1 MYQGWVGWGGWGVSE
16 AIMAVGG
23 WVALGCPGP
32 PSPVICMARHPVLAQ
47 VGGVVGTR
55 MRSFGV
61 GGWVVAPM
69 EGILRWHLGKRTQPR
84 AGYGPRAYAR
94 TTYPRPNG
102 DASREI
108 DLN

>member
-1 MYQGWVGWGGWGVSE
+1 
-16 AIMAVGG
+16 MAVGG

-69 EGILRWHLGKRTQPR
+69 EGMERSLWAKRCQTNR
-84 AGYGPRAYAR
+84 VM
-94 TTYPRPNG
+94 TW
-102 DASREI
+102 
-108 DLN
+108 L